1 VHAGVEDHTA
11 WIDNIEMWKGLP
23 VEEAI
28 TMKKDIDEWKTY
40 VHDVANPQI
49 EDGYKQSASV
59 ASMASRGKYVDATN
73 MEMRPSTS
81 VLCDSC
87 RLTSDHW

>member
-1 VHAGVEDHTA
+1 MPGARRRGRPHTA
-11 WIDNIEMWKGLP
+11 WIDNIKTWTGLP

-49 EDGYKQSASV
+49 EDG
-59 ASMASRGKYVDATN
+59 
-73 MEMRPSTS
+73 
-81 VLCDSC
+81 
-87 RLTSDHW
+87 